1 LNSTVF
7 AQKGQKMIKKPL
19 YFIML
24 AIFLL
29 SACAS
34 QPADESDELSPVEG
48 EPVLAESSESEEDPD
63 ELICRRE
70 QVTGSNFSRRVCMTR
85 AERDLRRQET
95 QEDVLRRRSTNDL

>member
-1 LNSTVF
+1 
-7 AQKGQKMIKKPL
+7 MIKKPL

-34 QPADESDELSPVEG
+34 QPADESDELSHVEG

-70 QVTGSNFSRRVCMTR
+70 QVTGSNFRRRVCMTR

-95 QEDVLRRRSTNDL
+95 QEDVLRRRSTNDTRSLSD